1 MRDLR
6 ADNFKEA
13 ANLVREEQFRNKML
27 SSLNIFQQQL
37 AKVSV
42 QLDEVNEN
50 ITELDRLNKVQLAML
65 AKVDASISAGNH
77 LAKENN
83 RIAEERNRLLEQGIT
98 LKW

>member
-1 MRDLR
+1 
-6 ADNFKEA
+6 
-13 ANLVREEQFRNKML
+13 ML

-37 AKVSV
+37 ADISV
-42 QLDEVNEN
+42 HLDEVNEN
-50 ITELDRLNKVQLAML
+50 ITELNRLNKVQLAMS

-83 RIAEERNRLLEQGIT
+83 RIAEERNRLLEHGIT

>member
-1 MRDLR
+1 M
-6 ADNFKEA
+6 AD
-13 ANLVREEQFRNKML
+13 
-27 SSLNIFQQQL
+27 I
-37 AKVSV
+37 SV
-42 QLDEVNEN
+42 HLDEVNEN
-50 ITELDRLNKVQLAML
+50 ITELNRLNKAQLAML